1 MNKNKTVK
9 FTFAAMASFVVVC
22 AAAFEYN
29 VTRPAIRPRWSGA
42 VVGEWTMDREA
53 AFTKAKADLAYTIVL
68 FTGSWWCP
76 ICQTCEAK
84 VLTSQAWA
92 DYVANVGYYLV
103 ECDYPYR
110 FPVPAGQEWKGTS
123 PLGDGWGFKCWL
135 YNADYLA
142 QNGLTAEE
150 GLAAIQKMYDYQDAL
165 ALPGSEVDVIGR
177 LGGGT
182 MDLHKVPYP
191 SMILFRFDGSEV
203 GRVQFPREW
212 YQMSAVSD
220 EEAIDF
226 MIGGLEVLR
235 NKDRSALFENP
246 TEGGLLGTVAT
257 QYQGWIADDDTGNVA
272 GTVTL
277 KAAKANR
284 RTGLSKLT
292 ATITMRSGAKVKLT
306 GEAETP
312 STNKVFNLAKARST
326 VTASVKLGADGLVGS
341 YKDSDGKSYSLQW
354 GRDVFSA
361 RDEKAKARAATLEK
375 GFWPIVLATEKNGGS
390 AFANGYTGLSAAV
403 GSKGKVKVT
412 GTLGDG
418 NKVNVSA
425 QAIVGE
431 NGKAFVPVVE
441 KKGAYS
447 FMLEF
452 ANGRLSAVTGLSD
465 WKATGLPAKFTATW
479 SSNVVFTAASGT
491 GEILSPRYLSIHGFD
506 SAKGI
511 DGKTVSVS
519 PVDDAIVVARNKWT
533 GTKGVT
539 DLKVTFKPKDG
550 SFKGAFNVYVADGG
564 RTRKLKANVSGV
576 VVDGVPYG
584 TAVIRNVGAWAVEF
598 VESEPIAPL
607 EPEPEPEPEPIEPC
621 DMGC

>member
-1 MNKNKTVK
+1 MKKAL
-9 FTFAAMASFVVVC
+9 FALAVAVGLSGPDAF
-22 AAAFEYN
+22 AFEYT
-29 VTRPAIRPRWSGA
+29 VTRPATCPRWSGA
-42 VVGEWTMDREA
+42 EVGEWTMDRET
-53 AFTKAKADLAYTIVL
+53 AFAKAKTDLAYTIVL
-68 FTGSWWCP
+68 FTGAWWCP

-92 DYVANVGYYLV
+92 DYVAKIGYYLV

-123 PLGDGWGFKCWL
+123 PLGDGWGFQCWL
-135 YNADYLA
+135 YDADYLA
-142 QNGLTAEE
+142 KNGLTAEE

-165 ALPGSEVDVIGR
+165 ALPGSTVDVIGR

-191 SMILFRFDGSEV
+191 SMILFRSDGSEV
-203 GRVQFPREW
+203 GRVQFPRAW
-212 YQMSAVSD
+212 YQMSAVTD

-226 MIGGLEVLR
+226 MIGGLEALR
-235 NKDRSALFENP
+235 NEDGGGLFENP

-257 QYQGWIADDDTGNVA
+257 QYQGWIADDTGNVA
-272 GTVTL
+272 GTVAL

-292 ATITMRSGAKVKLT
+292 ATITMRSGAKVKLA

-312 STNKVFNLAKARST
+312 STNKVFMLAKAGSAA
-326 VTASVKLGADGLVGS
+326 TASVKLGAEGLVGS
-341 YKDSDGKSYSLQW
+341 YKDSDGKSYAIQG
-354 GRDVFSA
+354 GRNVFSA
-361 RDEKAKARAATLEK
+361 RDEKAKARAATLVK
-375 GFWPIVLATEKNGGS
+375 GYWPIALATEKNGGS
-390 AFANGYTGLSAAV
+390 AFANGYSGLSATV
-403 GSKGKVKVT
+403 GNKGKVKVT

-425 QAIVGE
+425 QAVMGE
-431 NGKAFVPVVE
+431 GGKAFVPVVE
-441 KKGAYS
+441 KRGAYS

-452 ANGRLSAVTGLSD
+452 DNGRLSAVTGLSV

-479 SSNVVFTAASGT
+479 SSNIVFTAASGA
-491 GEILSPRYLSIHGFD
+491 GEIPSPMYLSIQGFD
-506 SAKGI
+506 STAGI
-511 DGKTVSVS
+511 GGKPVAVS
-519 PVDDAIVVARNKWT
+519 PVDDAIAVARNKWT

-550 SFKGAFNVYVADGG
+550 TFKGTFNVYVTDGD

-584 TAVIRNVGAWAVEF
+584 TAVIRNVGAWAVKF
-598 VESEPIAPL
+598 VGS
-607 EPEPEPEPEPIEPC
+607 C
-621 DMGC
+621 GGGC

>member
-1 MNKNKTVK
+1 MKKVL
-9 FTFAAMASFVVVC
+9 FALAVAVGLSGSDAF
-22 AAAFEYN
+22 AFEYN
-29 VTRPAIRPRWSGA
+29 VTRPATCPRWSGA
-42 VVGEWTMDREA
+42 EVGEWTMDRET
-53 AFTKAKADLAYTIVL
+53 AFAKAKTDLAYTIVL
-68 FTGSWWCP
+68 FTGAWWCP

-92 DYVANVGYYLV
+92 DYVAKVGYYLV

-123 PLGDGWGFKCWL
+123 PLGDGWGFQCWL
-135 YNADYLA
+135 YDADYLA
-142 QNGLTAEE
+142 KNGLTAEE

-165 ALPGSEVDVIGR
+165 ALPGSTIDVIGR

-182 MDLHKVPYP
+182 MDLHKIAYP
-191 SMILFRFDGSEV
+191 SMILFRSDGSEV
-203 GRVQFPREW
+203 GRVQFPRAW
-212 YQMSAVSD
+212 YLMSAVSD
-220 EEAIDF
+220 EEAINF
-226 MIGGLEVLR
+226 MIGGLEALR
-235 NKDRSALFENP
+235 NEDGGGLFENP

-257 QYQGWIADDDTGNVA
+257 QYQGWIADGDTGNVA
-272 GTVTL
+272 GTVAL

-312 STNKVFNLAKARST
+312 STNKVFMLAKAGST
-326 VTASVKLGADGLVGS
+326 ATASVKLGAEGLVGS
-341 YKDSDGKSYSLQW
+341 YKDSDGKSYLIQG

-361 RDEKAKARAATLEK
+361 KDEKAKTRAATLAK
-375 GFWPIVLATEKNGGS
+375 GFWPIVLSTEKNGGS
-390 AFANGYTGLSAAV
+390 AFADGYTGLSAAV
-403 GSKGKVKVT
+403 GNKGKVKVT

-425 QAIVGE
+425 QAIMGE

-441 KKGAYS
+441 KRGAYS

-452 ANGRLSAVTGLSD
+452 DNGHLSAVTDLSN
-465 WKATGLPAKFTATW
+465 WNATGLPAKFTATW
-479 SSNVVFTAASGT
+479 SSNIVFAAVSGT
-491 GEILSPRYLSIHGFD
+491 GESLSPMYLTIQGFD
-506 SAKGI
+506 PAKGI
-511 DGKTVSVS
+511 GGKPVAVS
-519 PVDDAIVVARNKWT
+519 PVDDEIAVARNKWT

-550 SFKGAFNVYVADGG
+550 TFKGTFNVYVTDGD

-576 VVDGVPYG
+576 VVDGMPYG
-584 TAVIRNVGAWAVEF
+584 TAVIRNVGAWAVKF
-598 VESEPIAPL
+598 VGS
-607 EPEPEPEPEPIEPC
+607 C
-621 DMGC
+621 GGGC

>member
-1 MNKNKTVK
+1 MNKTVK
-9 FTFAAMASFVVVC
+9 YAFTAIVSFAAFC
-22 AAAFEYN
+22 ATAFEYN

-42 VVGEWTMDREA
+42 EVGEWTMDRET

-92 DYVANVGYYLV
+92 DYVAKIGYYLV

-123 PLGDGWGFKCWL
+123 PLGDGWGFTCWL

-142 QNGLTAEE
+142 QSGLTAEE

-165 ALPGSEVDVIGR
+165 ALPGSTVDVIGR
-177 LGGGT
+177 LGGGA

-191 SMILFRFDGSEV
+191 SMILFRSDGSEV
-203 GRVQFPREW
+203 GRVQFPRAW

-220 EEAIDF
+220 EEAIAF
-226 MIGGLEVLR
+226 MIGGLEALR
-235 NKDRSALFENP
+235 NEDGGGLFENP
-246 TEGGLLGTVAT
+246 TEGGLLGTTAT
-257 QYQGWIADDDTGNVA
+257 QYQGWITDGDTRNVA

-312 STNKVFNLAKARST
+312 STNKVFLLAKTGST

-341 YKDSDGKSYSLQW
+341 YKDSDGKSFSIQG

-361 RDEKAKARAATLEK
+361 RDEQAKERAATLAK
-375 GFWPIVLATEKNGGS
+375 GFWPIVFTTEKNGDS
-390 AFANGYTGLSAAV
+390 AFADGYTGLSAAV
-403 GSKGKVKVT
+403 GNKGKVKVT

-418 NKVNVSA
+418 NKVNVYA
-425 QAIVGE
+425 QAVMGE
-431 NGKAFVPVVE
+431 NGKAFVPVAE
-441 KKGAYS
+441 KRGAYS

-452 ANGRLSAVTGLSD
+452 ANGRLSAVTGLSA

-479 SSNVVFTAASGT
+479 SSNIVFSAVSGA
-491 GEILSPRYLSIHGFD
+491 GAVPSPMYLSIQGFD
-506 SAKGI
+506 SAAGI
-511 DGKTVSVS
+511 GGKPVAVS

-550 SFKGAFNVYVADGG
+550 TFKGTFNVYVTDGG
-564 RTRKLKANVSGV
+564 KTRKLKANVSGV

-584 TAVIRNVGAWAVEF
+584 TAVIRNVGAWAVKF
-598 VESEPIAPL
+598 VGS
-607 EPEPEPEPEPIEPC
+607 C
-621 DMGC
+621 GDGC